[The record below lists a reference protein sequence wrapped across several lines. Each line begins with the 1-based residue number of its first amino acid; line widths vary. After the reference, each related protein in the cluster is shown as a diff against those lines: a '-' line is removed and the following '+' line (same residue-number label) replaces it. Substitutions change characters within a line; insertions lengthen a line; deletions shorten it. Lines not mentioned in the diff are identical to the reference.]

1 MDWLHMCE
9 LFCFFCMDLLP
20 ERSPVHCTAHE
31 RNTVLKNGRHSGAE
45 SVEAGVD
52 ESSTI
57 SYSYKIKMM
66 CKFYFH
72 RCNTL
77 SRNNE
82 NFKTTEVKFLFR
94 SYHGRIGRIHQ
105 YNVVTMVMMGAV
117 IMIHRVQFIE
127 KAQTLGIK
135 AHIFHM
141 VMLLDASPM
150 RHPTY

>member
-1 MDWLHMCE
+1 MYE
-9 LFCFFCMDLLP
+9 LFCFFCMNLLP

-94 SYHGRIGRIHQ
+94 SYHGRIGRMHPIKCCYHGDDGCC
-105 YNVVTMVMMGAV
+105 NNDTSCT
-117 IMIHRVQFIE
+117 IHRKRTNI
-127 KAQTLGIK
+127 G
-135 AHIFHM
+135 H
-141 VMLLDASPM
+141 
-150 RHPTY
+150 